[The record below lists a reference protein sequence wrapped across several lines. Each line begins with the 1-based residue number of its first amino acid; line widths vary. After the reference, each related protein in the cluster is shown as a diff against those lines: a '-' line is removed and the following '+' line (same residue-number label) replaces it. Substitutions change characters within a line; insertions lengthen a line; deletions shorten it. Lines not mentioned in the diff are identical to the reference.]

1 MPRIPTYRRVATI
14 PGPEGMA
21 MPRATAAA
29 FGGLEGRAMEVG
41 GKEASNVF
49 LQIGKEKSTK
59 EAQIY
64 ANKIVSEQ
72 RAHFAERSV
81 ILRRTTDGDI
91 APVLDVEMKD
101 AVATAQAN
109 APNKAALEKVTMGL
123 RTMFGTMRAR
133 EIGADSQY
141 QDARLLQ
148 SNDTAHESDKSAVYN
163 SPSLLFSTV
172 EATKKRI
179 DSLAIDPNTKREKIA
194 EAVFALG
201 EAAYRGSI
209 ESSEK
214 SAQNVLKELQDP
226 SKSDDIAKVLKQSD
240 KDKLIR
246 YADQTIR
253 THQAERTRLATQ
265 RRLEHTDNQRDI
277 KEDLMVKFADP
288 KQTVTMETVRKYQ
301 LDNGATPDGS
311 TISFFHDLLRVAASG
326 DPAPPASDRA
336 SRYVSHSERVDELS
350 VNPDKHASEIYSEED
365 AIDASMKSRHI
376 TIAQGQQLKKRLRA
390 PFDARKKT
398 LLATVKQALVK
409 ANPMYGITD
418 HKGSSLFAQAEIMI
432 DELLAE
438 GEGNKTPLDEFY
450 DPKSKHYLNDK
461 VITKY
466 KRTPIE
472 IIKDFQEE
480 LGIGNKAK
488 PMESETEDDTI
499 KRVRALFKEKFGWSP
514 F

>member
-41 GKEASNVF
+41 GKEVSNVF

-179 DSLAIDPNTKREKIA
+179 DSLAIDPNTKREKTA

-311 TISFFHDLLRVAASG
+311 TISFFHNLLRVAASG
-326 DPAPPASDRA
+326 DPAPPAS
-336 SRYVSHSERVDELS
+336 ERVSKYESLLEQVDTLTGDPE
-350 VNPDKHASEIYSEED
+350 KHSSGIYAQED
-365 AIDASMKSRHI
+365 VIDAAVLSRHI
-376 TIAQGQQLKKRLRA
+376 TTAQGASLRKRLFADFDSRRKLLENLFKKRITKSN
-390 PFDARKKT
+390 PVT
-398 LLATVKQALVK
+398 GLVDIR
-409 ANPMYGITD
+409 G
-418 HKGSSLFAQAEIMI
+418 
-432 DELLAE
+432 DELYMQAFAKIDDIIDRAIKAEKPLAD
-438 GEGNKTPLDEFY
+438 LY
-450 DPKSKHYLNDK
+450 DP
-461 VITKY
+461 TKDDY
-466 KRTPIE
+466 IGKQLENYVRTPQQ
-472 IIKDFQEE
+472 IIKDMASQFGVDQ
-480 LGIGNKAK
+480 GIPEGGSN
-488 PMESETEDDTI
+488 DDTI
-499 KRVRALFKEKFGWSP
+499 KNLKKLLKDKFGINL
-514 F
+514 